1 MIGRFP
7 KKERVKILRAA
18 KKQQSTVTQRK
29 EPVTKISGE
38 VTSNPK
44 VRI

>member
-7 KKERVKILRAA
+7 KKERAKILRAA
-18 KKQQSTVTQRK
+18 KKQQTATSQKK